1 MGGSLTFE
9 RFLVLVAAPVL
20 SPPKGSVPTV
30 RQQAWWRP
38 PFRAAIPGFLPAASG
53 LFPLELWGSGSFLL
67 EPLDQRSLFSGSSTC
82 RLRALHHAPFYPRC
96 VPENSQRSRH
106 KPPFFASK
114 EAFLL
119 CRSLLLLQ
127 APIFRRE
134 VDSCA
139 VLATRSSGLP
149 SGAGN
154 CGPGGARAVPTGL
167 GRNALMLDHVI
178 AAPIDTSPVGRL
190 TRSPPVFSL
199 LC

>member
-1 MGGSLTFE
+1 MSALAAQRQRPHGG
-9 RFLVLVAAPVL
+9 V
-20 SPPKGSVPTV
+20 V
-30 RQQAWWRP
+30 RRQAWWRP